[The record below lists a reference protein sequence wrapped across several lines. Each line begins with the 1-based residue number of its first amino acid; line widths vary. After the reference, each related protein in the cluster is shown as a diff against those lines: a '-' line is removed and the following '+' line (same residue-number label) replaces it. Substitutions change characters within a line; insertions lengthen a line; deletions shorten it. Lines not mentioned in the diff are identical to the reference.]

1 MIGEIVTLLDGLPLA
16 VELAASLVG
25 VLGLADI
32 RRRLDDRFALLTKGR
47 RTALPRQQTLAAT
60 LDWSYRLLSADEQ
73 ALLRR
78 LSVFAG
84 SFDADAV
91 QAVADWDQNH
101 PGPLTEA
108 IWGLCAKS
116 LLTTVSSGR
125 PERRYRLL
133 ETTRQYAHQRLAQTG
148 EQPEAEAGLEHTD
161 DRIRDAID
169 GGANVVMAGR
179 AVTAKS
185 AARFGGGASLALM
198 LTASAAEAAGG
209 PVVTRIGSV
218 SEALRLAADAVVVYV
233 ALGGEGEASMI
244 SYLSDIGEECDRSGM
259 PLIAE
264 AEFPDAYSGSS
275 SHDASW
281 ATRYLTR
288 ETHASAPNWA
298 PTSLRSTGVALQ
310 NRSRKSWRAAENLS
324 WWPVARSSRIENC

>member
-1 MIGEIVTLLDGLPLA
+1 MPDTDGYVSTGKRIRLSRLFKDPSG
-16 VELAASLVG
+16 ASL
-25 VLGLADI
+25 I
-32 RRRLDDRFALLTKGR
+32 FAIDHGMTSP
-47 RTALPRQQTLAAT
+47 TF
-60 LDWSYRLLSADEQ
+60 
-73 ALLRR
+73 LR
-78 LSVFAG
+78 
-84 SFDADAV
+84 
-91 QAVADWDQNH
+91 
-101 PGPLTEA
+101 
-108 IWGLCAKS
+108 
-116 LLTTVSSGR
+116 
-125 PERRYRLL
+125 
-133 ETTRQYAHQRLAQTG
+133 
-148 EQPEAEAGLEHTD
+148 GLEHTD

-179 AVTAKS
+179 AVSARS

-233 ALGGEGEASMI
+233 ALGGEREASMI

-288 ETHASAPNWA
+288 NARLCAELGADIVKVNWSGS
-298 PTSLRSTGVALQ
+298 PESFSEVVAGCGKPVVVAGGPIVSDKELLTRMHEARLVGAIGCSVGR
-310 NRSRKSWRAAENLS
+310 NIFEHPDPAGLMRALSRIFEDG
-324 WWPVARSSRIENC
+324 WPVTDAEQELADRGAGVRDGKATSRLGGRRGNLDA